1 MNKSIFC
8 LIASFTFVSGLW
20 AQSTDVSSIKDF
32 HRRLLTL
39 DSHTDTPLRLVREE
53 FDFMADNRGKR
64 GSKVDFPRMEE
75 GGLDAVFM
83 AVFTPQG
90 RTDSLG
96 YAKAYAQAMNLF
108 DAIHQMVS
116 AHPDK
121 LALATHPAQLREN
134 AEKGRLS
141 IVIGVENGYPL
152 GQDIRRVKQFYD
164 KGARYITLSH
174 TRNNQLCDASTDQS
188 SALGLTPFGKEVV
201 AEMNRLGIM
210 IDVSH
215 ISDEAFY
222 DVLKIT
228 SKPVIASHSNARAL
242 CNHPRNLTDNML
254 KALAANGGVIQVCL
268 LSDYVKSFPPDLAR
282 DSALKAWE
290 SRYPDMSQLDEATL
304 AEARAARMQMEE
316 RFPRPLAT
324 VSDLVDHIDYIVK
337 VAGIDH
343 VGIGSDF
350 DGGGGLSDCIDV
362 SQMWKITQELIHRG
376 YSDTDIQ
383 KIWSGNFLRVWKANL
398 R

>member
-1 MNKSIFC
+1 MIKNILC
-8 LIASFTFVSGLW
+8 LVVSFTFISGVW
-20 AQSTDVSSIKDF
+20 AQFTDVSSIADF
-32 HRRLLTL
+32 HRKLLTL

-53 FDFMADNRGKR
+53 FDFMADNRGKW

-96 YAKAYAQAMNLF
+96 YAKAYAQALNLF
-108 DAIHQMVS
+108 DAIHQMVTS
-116 AHPDK
+116 HSDK
-121 LALATHPAQLREN
+121 LALAMHPAQLMEN
-134 AEKGRLS
+134 AEKGKLS

-152 GQDIRRVKQFYD
+152 GLDIGRVKQFYD
-164 KGARYITLSH
+164 MGARYITLSH

-201 AEMNRLGIM
+201 AEMNRLGMM

-222 DVLKIT
+222 DVLKVT

-242 CNHPRNLTDNML
+242 CNHPRNLTDDML

-268 LSDYVKSFPPDLAR
+268 LSGYVKSFPLDPAR

-290 SRYPDMSQLDEATL
+290 SRYPDMSRLDEPTI
-304 AEARAARMQMEE
+304 AEARAERRQIEE

-324 VSDLVDHIDYIVK
+324 VSDLVDHIDHIVK

-350 DGGGGLSDCIDV
+350 DGGGGLSDCRDV
-362 SQMWKITQELIHRG
+362 SEIWKITRELLRRG
-376 YSDTDIQ
+376 YSPDDIQ
-383 KIWSGNFLRVWKANL
+383 KIWSGNFLRVWEANL